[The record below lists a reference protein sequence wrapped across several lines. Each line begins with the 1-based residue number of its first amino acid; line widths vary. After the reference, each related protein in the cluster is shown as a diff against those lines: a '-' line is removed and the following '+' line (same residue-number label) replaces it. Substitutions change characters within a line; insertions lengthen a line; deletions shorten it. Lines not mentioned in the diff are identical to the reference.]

1 MNKRKLWKPIL
12 VVVLT
17 VLSALYVAPTL
28 VSEGGMPSWFP
39 FQKRL
44 SFGLDL
50 QGGLELRYTVDYKK
64 AISDNLLRTREN
76 VIDKLVEAMAR
87 RDGKDAEALT
97 DAEKKAYAERVAVER
112 VDFDS
117 LQATF
122 KTTEDV
128 DLLTPELVDDLRSDL
143 VRLPPSG
150 LSIVVKLSDRRVSQV
165 RDEVVDQTLD
175 VIRKRVEAFGLVEPD
190 VRKNGDTDID
200 IQLPGVRGAQVEQVR
215 ERIGQTARLA
225 FRIVDRTPDGINFFR
240 NLESA
245 LKDFQDKYPEKGRL
259 LHLDRD
265 AQTTQW
271 QLRADAGLTR
281 GPGDALAK
289 NAVYS
294 FLKTVKIPDDHM
306 VGLELD
312 ERREGAV
319 TKSRAFKTLYLFSR
333 ADVTGEHLTRAMVLF
348 EQQGEPYVSL
358 EFDAIGARQFEQVTE
373 KNTGEFMAIMLD
385 DEVNS
390 APTIKERIG
399 GGRAKITLG
408 GSRHPREV
416 LNDAQSLVTVLTHGA
431 YKAPVHKVH
440 DTEVG
445 PSLGKDTID
454 AGLLSLVVAVAAV
467 FLFMLFYYSVS
478 GVIADIGLVLNVL
491 FTVAILVGFNAAL
504 SMPGLAGIVL
514 TVGMAVDANVLINER
529 IREEM
534 RLGKGP
540 RASME
545 AGYARAFS
553 AIFDSNL
560 TTAIAGVV
568 LLNYSTGPVY
578 GFAVT
583 LLIGIVVTFFTQL
596 FITRI
601 LFDWYLD
608 KFRPERLHVG
618 I

>member
-1 MNKRKLWKPIL
+1 MNKRKLWRPIL
-12 VVVLT
+12 VLVLVVLS
-17 VLSALYVAPTL
+17 VLYVMPTFIPDDTIP
-28 VSEGGMPSWFP
+28 EWYP
-39 FQKRL
+39 FKKKL

-64 AISDNLLRTREN
+64 AISDNMLRVRDG
-76 VIDKLVEAMAR
+76 VISKVIEALAR
-87 RDGKDAEALT
+87 KDGKDPEVISEADRKVYEQRFT
-97 DAEKKAYAERVAVER
+97 VER
-112 VDFDS
+112 IEFDS
-117 LQATF
+117 LKVSFQSE
-122 KTTEDV
+122 EDLEV
-128 DLLTPELVDDLRSDL
+128 FTPELVEELRSDL
-143 VRLPPSG
+143 IRLPPTG
-150 LSIVVKLSDRRVSQV
+150 LSVVIKLSDKRISEI
-165 RDEVVDQTLD
+165 RDEVMDQTLD

-200 IQLPGVRGAQVEQVR
+200 IQLPGVRGEQVDQVR

-225 FRIVDRTPDGINFFR
+225 FRIVDRTPDGINFFK
-240 NLESA
+240 NQEEA
-245 LKDFQDKYPEKGRL
+245 LQAFKQKFPEKGRL
-259 LHLDRD
+259 LRLDRD
-265 AQTTQW
+265 PHTAQW
-271 QLRADAGLTR
+271 ILRADAGLTR
-281 GPGDALAK
+281 GPADALAK
-289 NAVYS
+289 NAIYS
-294 FLKTVKIPDDHM
+294 FLKTIKVPDDHM

-312 ERREGAV
+312 EQREGAV
-319 TKSRAFKTLYLFSR
+319 TKSRSFKTMYLWAR
-333 ADVTGEHLTRAMVLF
+333 ADVTGDHLTRAMVLF

-358 EFDAIGARQFEQVTE
+358 EFDAIGAKQFEEVTE
-373 KNTGEFMAIMLD
+373 KNVGEFLAIMLD

-408 GSRHPREV
+408 GARHPREV
-416 LNDAQSLVTVLTHGA
+416 LRDAQSLVTVLTHGA

-454 AGLLSLVVAVAAV
+454 AGAISLIVALAAV
-467 FLFMLFYYSVS
+467 FIFMVAYYSFAGLV
-478 GVIADIGLVLNVL
+478 ADIGLILNVL
-491 FTVAILVGFNAAL
+491 FTIAILIGFNAAL

-514 TVGMAVDANVLINER
+514 TVGMAVDANVLIYER

-540 RASME
+540 RASLE
-545 AGYARAFS
+545 AGYSRAFA

-568 LLNYSTGPVY
+568 LLNYSSGPVY

-601 LFDWYLD
+601 IFDWYLD
-608 KFRPERLHVG
+608 KFRPERLRVG